1 MEIKSFDLRHLSA
14 AACAVLF
21 LGACDA
27 GTGVDESAEL
37 ETGTDTTIAETEPM
51 EPEPMTEGESPFA
64 AATLAGLDTDMD
76 QQVSRDEF
84 DTWFDQQVWSD
95 LDTDTN
101 DQVAQTEYADT
112 FWGWWDADG
121 DDAVSQ
127 EEYQHGRETFAF
139 AEVDYPDF
147 AEAAGDDQRWT
158 RDEFDTWFQESLWT
172 GWDTDSDQQ
181 ITRQEAADAW
191 WQLWD
196 ENGDDHLDQQE
207 IARFGTHADMTTA
220 ERGETAVGYDA
231 S

>member
-1 MEIKSFDLRHLSA
+1 MEIQRLKLRHLFA
-14 AACAVLF
+14 AGCAVLL

-27 GTGVDESAEL
+27 GTEVDESAEL
-37 ETGTDTTIAETEPM
+37 EATDETTIAETEPM
-51 EPEPMTEGESPFA
+51 EMEMAGSPFA
-64 AATLAGLDTDMD
+64 EATLADLDTDMD

-84 DTWFDQQVWSD
+84 DAWFDQRVWSD

-127 EEYQHGRETFAF
+127 EEYLHGREIFAF

-147 AEAAGDDQRWT
+147 AEVAGDDQRWT
-158 RDEFDTWFQESLWT
+158 RDEFDTWFQESLWAE
-172 GWDTDSDQQ
+172 WDTDSDQR

-207 IARFGTHADMTTA
+207 IARFGASHAGMATA
-220 ERGETAVGYDA
+220 AQSDETAVGYDA